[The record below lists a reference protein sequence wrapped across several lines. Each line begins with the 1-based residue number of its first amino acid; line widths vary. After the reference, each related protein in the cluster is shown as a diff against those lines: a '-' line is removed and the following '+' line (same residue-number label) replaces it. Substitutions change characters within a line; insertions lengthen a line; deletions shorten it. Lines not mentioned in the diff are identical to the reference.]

1 MDIVVNATS
10 KPYVGLYMNDSSYLA
25 LWQAGNNEGDG
36 YIPDFGG
43 DDVHAA
49 AAAYEGEGATVLH
62 WSTTD
67 DDVTVLDY
75 YGVMIAI
82 GDAHG
87 PWAVTIDRGI

>member
-1 MDIVVNATS
+1 M
-10 KPYVGLYMNDSSYLA
+10 
-25 LWQAGNNEGDG
+25 
-36 YIPDFGG
+36 
-43 DDVHAA
+43 HAA